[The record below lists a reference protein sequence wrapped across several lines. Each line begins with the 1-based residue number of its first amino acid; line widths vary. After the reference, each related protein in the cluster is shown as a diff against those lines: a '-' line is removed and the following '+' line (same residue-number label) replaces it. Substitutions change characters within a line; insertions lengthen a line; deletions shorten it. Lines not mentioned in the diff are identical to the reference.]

1 MEDSDVSEIKLGIFS
16 WPQLPVEV
24 DKNIS
29 SKFSWQQGRV
39 ENVNG
44 NKRVIISHKQLLFA
58 KLKENFADAE
68 TYVV

>member
-1 MEDSDVSEIKLGIFS
+1 MTEIKLGIFN
-16 WPQLPVEV
+16 WPQLQVEV

-29 SKFSWQQGRV
+29 SKFSWEQGRV

-44 NKRVIISHKQLLFA
+44 NKRAITSHEQLLFA